1 MGNSSH
7 ANWAAPAYITELTA
21 VVLPQNQSKLRH
33 KTHQNKSKL

>member
-21 VVLPQNQSKLRH
+21 VVLPQTSKQIAP
-33 KTHQNKSKL
+33 QNSSE